1 MKNVTRILAATVAV
15 IALLTIGWG
24 SPAEA
29 RRIHHTAPL
38 QAATHDVNQIKVER
52 ARFVIVRSERETSR
66 MLRFALND
74 GSAWLSP
81 NPDCLGPRRAAC
93 KSAWRIVGGPHYM
106 FGMTPT
112 NLLDLGAQTAAQP
125 VR

>member
-1 MKNVTRILAATVAV
+1 MKDVTRIFAIAAAA
-15 IALLTIGWG
+15 IALLTTGWG

-38 QAATHDVNQIKVER
+38 HAATHDVNHLKVER
-52 ARFVIVRSERETSR
+52 ARFVIVRSERETFR

-81 NPDCLGPRRAAC
+81 NPDCLGPRRGAC
-93 KSAWRIVGGPHYM
+93 KSAWRIVGGPHYT

-112 NLLDLGAQTAAQP
+112 NLLDLGAQTAAHP